1 MALPLQVEARQM
13 ISDPAQY
20 MAVALFVSFIVL
32 IFTGYPVAWLM
43 GGLAIAFTCMS
54 VLSDTYLDTFFGVNW
69 GYSSIMVARIYAVMN
84 NWVLVALPM
93 FVFMGIMMDKSGVA
107 EDLMTDLTK
116 LFGRVRGGLAITVVI
131 IGVLLAA
138 STGIIGAAVVL
149 LAILGVPL
157 MLKHGYDA
165 SLACGVVC
173 ATGTLGILIPPSI
186 MLVLMADQIR
196 VSVGDLFMGAMLPGL
211 MLGLLYGTYILVY
224 AWLRPSVA
232 PAPKD
237 GEAVTFWLVLKVIK
251 STLPPAGLIVA
262 VLGSIFMG
270 IATPTE
276 ASGVGAL
283 GAMLL
288 ALARGRLSL
297 DGIRDVLR
305 NTMKTTS
312 YIFALFVGATAFSL
326 VLRGFGGDAL
336 IEDSLMALPFGPNG
350 VVIIVLLITFLL
362 GFVLDWIEITL
373 IVLPLLAPVLIGLDV
388 NLVWF
393 AVLFAVCLQTSF
405 ITPPVG
411 FALFYM
417 KGVAPKGIDT
427 VTIYK
432 GIIPFMVIQLIG
444 VALVFAFP
452 AIATWL
458 PTIAYGP

>member
-1 MALPLQVEARQM
+1 MA
-13 ISDPAQY
+13 I
-20 MAVALFVSFIVL
+20 ALFVSFVLL

-43 GGLAIAFTCMS
+43 AGLAVLFTAIS
-54 VLSDTYLDTFFGVNW
+54 VVSDTYLDTFFGVDW
-69 GYSSIMVARIYAVMN
+69 GYSSIVVDRIYAVMN

-93 FVFMGIMMDKSGVA
+93 FVFMGIMMDKSGIA
-107 EDLMTDLTK
+107 EDLMTDLAK
-116 LFGRVRGGLAITVVI
+116 LFGRVRGGLAITVVV

-149 LAILGVPL
+149 LAILGIPL

-196 VSVGDLFMGAMLPGL
+196 VSVGDLFMGAMIPGL
-211 MLGLLYGTYILVY
+211 MLGGLYGAYILVY

-237 GEAVTFWLVLKVIK
+237 ADPVTFSLVLKVLK
-251 STLPPAGLIVA
+251 STIPPALLIVA
-262 VLGSIFMG
+262 VLGSIFFG

-283 GAMLL
+283 GAMML
-288 ALARGRLSL
+288 ALLRGRLSFAGL
-297 DGIRDVLR
+297 REVLQG
-305 NTMKTTS
+305 TMKTTS
-312 YIFALFVGATAFSL
+312 YIFALFVGATAFAL
-326 VLRGFGGDAL
+326 VLRGFGGDEL
-336 IEDSLMALPFGPNG
+336 IEDALTSLPFGPNG
-350 VVIIVLLITFLL
+350 VVVVILLVAFLL

-373 IVLPLLAPVLIGLDV
+373 ILLPLIAPVLVDMDV

-393 AVLFAVCLQTSF
+393 AVLFAVTLQTSF

-417 KGVAPKGIDT
+417 KGVAPKGVDT

-432 GIIPFMVIQLIG
+432 GIVPFMAIQLIAVG
-444 VALVFAFP
+444 LIFVFP
-452 AIATWL
+452 AFATWL
-458 PTIAYGP
+458 PLIAYGP

>member
-1 MALPLQVEARQM
+1 M

-20 MAVALFVSFIVL
+20 MAIALFASFVLL

-43 GGLAIAFTCMS
+43 GGLAVAFTAVS
-54 VLSDTYLDTFFGVNW
+54 VLSDTYLDTFFGVDW
-69 GYSSIMVARIYAVMN
+69 GYSSIIVDRIYAVMN

-93 FVFMGIMMDKSGVA
+93 FVFMGIMMDKSGIA
-107 EDLMTDLTK
+107 EDLMTDLSK

-149 LAILGVPL
+149 LAILGIPL
-157 MLKHGYDA
+157 MLKHQYDA
-165 SLACGVVC
+165 TLACGVVC

-196 VSVGDLFMGAMLPGL
+196 ISVGDLFMGAMFPGL
-211 MLGLLYGTYILVY
+211 MLGGLYGLFILVY

-237 GEAVTFWLVLKVIK
+237 AEPVRLGLILNVLK
-251 STLPPAGLIVA
+251 STIPPTLLIVA
-262 VLGSIFMG
+262 VLGSIFFG

-283 GAMLL
+283 GATLL
-288 ALARGRLSL
+288 ALFRRRLSL
-297 DGIRDVLR
+297 EAFQDVLR
-305 NTMKTTS
+305 GTMKTTS
-312 YIFALFVGATAFSL
+312 YIFALFVGATAFAL
-326 VLRGFGGDAL
+326 VLRGFGGDEL
-336 IEDSLMALPFGPNG
+336 IEDALTSLPFGPNG
-350 VVIIVLLITFLL
+350 VVIVILFVAFLL

-373 IVLPLLAPVLIGLDV
+373 ILLPLIAPVLLDMDV

-393 AVLFAVCLQTSF
+393 AVLFAVTLQTSF

-417 KGVAPKGIDT
+417 KGVAPEGVGT
-427 VTIYK
+427 LTIYK
-432 GIIPFMVIQLIG
+432 GIIPFMIIQLMA
-444 VALVFAFP
+444 VALIFLFP
-452 AIATWL
+452 ALATWL
-458 PTIAYGP
+458 PHVAYGS

>member
-1 MALPLQVEARQM
+1 M
-13 ISDPAQY
+13 ISDPSQY
-20 MAVALFVSFIVL
+20 LAMALFASFVLL

-43 GGLAIAFTCMS
+43 GGLAVAFTAIS
-54 VLSDTYLDTFFGVNW
+54 IFSDTYLDTFYGVDW
-69 GYSSIMVARIYAVMN
+69 GYSSIIVDRIYAVMN

-93 FVFMGIMMDKSGVA
+93 FVFMGIMMDKSGIA
-107 EDLMTDLTK
+107 EDLMTDLAK
-116 LFGRVRGGLAITVVI
+116 LFGRLRGGLAITVVV

-149 LAILGVPL
+149 LAILGIPM

-196 VSVGDLFMGAMLPGL
+196 VSVGDLFMGAMIPGL
-211 MLGLLYGTYILVY
+211 MLGGMYGFFILVY

-237 GEAVTFWLVLKVIK
+237 AGPVTFGLVLNVLR
-251 STLPPAGLIVA
+251 STIPPTLLIIA
-262 VLGSIFMG
+262 VLGSIFFG

-288 ALARGRLSL
+288 AILRRRLTIAGL
-297 DGIRDVLR
+297 REVLYS
-305 NTMKTTS
+305 TMKTTS
-312 YIFALFVGATAFSL
+312 YIFALFVGATAFAL
-326 VLRGFGGDAL
+326 VLRGFGGDEL
-336 IEDSLMALPFGPNG
+336 IEDALKSLSFGPSG
-350 VVIIVLLITFLL
+350 VVLVILLVAFIL

-373 IVLPLLAPVLIGLDV
+373 ILLPLIAPVLLDMGV
-388 NLVWF
+388 DLVWF
-393 AVLFAVCLQTSF
+393 AVLFAVTLQTSF

-417 KGVAPKGIDT
+417 KGVAPKGVDT

-432 GIIPFMVIQLIG
+432 GIMPFMLIQLAAVSLIYFIP
-444 VALVFAFP
+444 AL
-452 AIATWL
+452 ATWL
-458 PTIAYGP
+458 PQVAYSP

>member
-1 MALPLQVEARQM
+1 M

-20 MAVALFVSFIVL
+20 MAIALFASFVLL

-43 GGLAIAFTCMS
+43 GGLAVAFTAVS
-54 VLSDTYLDTFFGVNW
+54 VLSDTYLDTFFGVDW
-69 GYSSIMVARIYAVMN
+69 GYSSIIVDRIYAVMN

-93 FVFMGIMMDKSGVA
+93 FVFMGIMMDKSGIA
-107 EDLMTDLTK
+107 EDLMTDLSK

-149 LAILGVPL
+149 LAILGIPL
-157 MLKHGYDA
+157 MLKHQYDA
-165 SLACGVVC
+165 TLACGVVC

-196 VSVGDLFMGAMLPGL
+196 ISVGDLFMGAMFPGL
-211 MLGLLYGTYILVY
+211 MLGGLYGLFILVY

-237 GEAVTFWLVLKVIK
+237 AEPVRLGLILNVLK
-251 STLPPAGLIVA
+251 STIPPTLLIVA
-262 VLGSIFMG
+262 VLGSIFFG

-283 GAMLL
+283 GATLL
-288 ALARGRLSL
+288 ALFRRRLSL
-297 DGIRDVLR
+297 EAFQDVLR
-305 NTMKTTS
+305 GTMKTTS
-312 YIFALFVGATAFSL
+312 YIFALFVGATAFAL
-326 VLRGFGGDAL
+326 VLRGFGGDEL
-336 IEDSLMALPFGPNG
+336 IEDALTSLPFGPNG
-350 VVIIVLLITFLL
+350 VVIVILFVAFLL

-373 IVLPLLAPVLIGLDV
+373 ILLPLIAPVLLDMDV

-393 AVLFAVCLQTSF
+393 AVLFAVTLQTSF

-417 KGVAPKGIDT
+417 KGVAPEGVDT
-427 VTIYK
+427 LTIYK
-432 GIIPFMVIQLIG
+432 GIIPFMIIQLMA
-444 VALVFAFP
+444 VALIFLFP
-452 AIATWL
+452 ALATWL
-458 PTIAYGP
+458 PHVAYGS